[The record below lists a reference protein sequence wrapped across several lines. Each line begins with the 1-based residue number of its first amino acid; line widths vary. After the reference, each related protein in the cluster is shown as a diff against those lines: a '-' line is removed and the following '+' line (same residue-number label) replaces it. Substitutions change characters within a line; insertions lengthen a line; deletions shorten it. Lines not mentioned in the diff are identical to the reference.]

1 MEVNNQLYAYKYK
14 WGKSKVKI
22 PTEFVK
28 SYPDAKFEI
37 INQENYLNFISLN
50 TFATIIERL
59 QKVKFHHSAPLFL

>member
-1 MEVNNQLYAYKYK
+1 MLLFTSKKVCLEVNNQLYAFKYK

-37 INQENYLNFISLN
+37 INQENYLDFI
-50 TFATIIERL
+50 
-59 QKVKFHHSAPLFL
+59 V